1 MQMLLLTWDNID
13 RIYSG
18 TTAASMIAVVMMMTL
33 MMSTRIV
40 MMTQVSSLGM
50 SKTSVGGYICIVTR

>member
-13 RIYSG
+13 RIYRDK
-18 TTAASMIAVVMMMTL
+18 TAASMIAVVMMTV
-33 MMSTRIV
+33 MMSTRMV
-40 MMTQVSSLGM
+40 MTQVSSLGM